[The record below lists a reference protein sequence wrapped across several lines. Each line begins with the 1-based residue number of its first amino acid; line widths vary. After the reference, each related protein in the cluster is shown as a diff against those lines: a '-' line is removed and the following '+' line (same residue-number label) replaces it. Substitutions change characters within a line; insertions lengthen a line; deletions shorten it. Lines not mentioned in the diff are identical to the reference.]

1 MKIYDCTTFYSEH
14 MMLDV
19 RFHILDKHV
28 EKFIVSESTFSH
40 SGKRKKLNFD
50 INNYKKFKDKIIYL
64 VIDKEPE
71 NLINID
77 KDPSL
82 INSNK
87 RMNSIKRIEL
97 SYNFM
102 ENSIKDIAEDDIVI
116 LSDNDEI
123 PNLDS
128 KQFKNCKKKI
138 ILFKQLFF
146 YYKFNLYYDL
156 MPWFGSK
163 ACTKKKLKSFAWLNN
178 LKAKKYPFW
187 RFDTYF
193 SQNKLNNLEI
203 IDDGGWH
210 FTNVKTAEDLYE
222 KFSNFGHH
230 DEFDESGITVDKL
243 KDYINQGI
251 VFYNHFLDQKNK
263 DKWKN
268 NYKLK
273 KTNDKMLPKYLIE
286 NKEKYIDW
294 FS

>member
-19 RFHILDKHV
+19 RFHILDKYV
-28 EKFIVSESTFSH
+28 EKFIVTESTFSH

-50 INNYKKFKDKIIYL
+50 INNYKKFKDKIVYL
-64 VIDKEPE
+64 VIDEEPE
-71 NLINID
+71 KLIK
-77 KDPSL
+77 KDL
-82 INSNK
+82 ELTNANK

-97 SYNFM
+97 SYNYI
-102 ENSIKDIAEDDIVI
+102 ENAIKDVLDDDLII

-123 PNLDS
+123 PNLES
-128 KQFKNCKKKI
+128 KKFKECKKNV

-146 YYKFNLYYDL
+146 YYKFNLLYDL

-163 ACTKKKLKSFAWLNN
+163 ACKKKTLKSFAWLNN
-178 LKAKKYPFW
+178 LKSKKYPFW
-187 RFDTYF
+187 RVDTFF
-193 SQNKLNNLEI
+193 SKSKLTNLEI
-203 IDDGGWH
+203 INDGGWH

-230 DEFDESGITVDKL
+230 DEFDESGITIDKL
-243 KDYINQGI
+243 KNYINQGI

-263 DKWKN
+263 NKWSN

-273 KTNDKMLPKYLIE
+273 KIDLTLLPKYLVE
-286 NKEKYIDW
+286 NKDKYIEW
-294 FS
+294 FD